1 VIFHSYV
8 SLPEGIGC
16 FWNIGQ
22 VAMEIAD
29 KNMQQYSHTMQL
41 NAILRGKNNQ

>member
-1 VIFHSYV
+1 
-8 SLPEGIGC
+8 
-16 FWNIGQ
+16 

-41 NAILRGKNNQ
+41 NAILRGKNNQWCPVCFLHFTPVLYIPK